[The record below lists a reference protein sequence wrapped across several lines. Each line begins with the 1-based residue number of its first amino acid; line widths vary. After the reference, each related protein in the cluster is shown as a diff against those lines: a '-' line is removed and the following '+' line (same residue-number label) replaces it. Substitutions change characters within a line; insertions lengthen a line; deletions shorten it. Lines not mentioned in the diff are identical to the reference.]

1 MGAAAIHH
9 CERHEPFP
17 LFRKRRAD
25 ERVGQTTG
33 TDQARTP
40 LQSDPSGLAHIA
52 FDRIRW
58 AKRFA
63 PRPAGA
69 ARRRA
74 ERLRSDARLQSAGR
88 RLADACTHAFSTFCE
103 VFWIAPP
110 ILIGN
115 SKGNQEN
122 SATPRKTTANGGCSK
137 RAQTSC
143 AEQWHRRQ
151 LGLHV

>member
-63 PRPAGA
+63 PSPAGA

-74 ERLRSDARLQSAGR
+74 ERFRSAARLKGGGLC
-88 RLADACTHAFSTFCE
+88 LADVFTPAFSIFCD
-103 VFWIAPP
+103 VFWMGPP

-115 SKGNQEN
+115 
-122 SATPRKTTANGGCSK
+122 
-137 RAQTSC
+137 
-143 AEQWHRRQ
+143 
-151 LGLHV
+151 